1 LIAQDAGLSRRLLRA
16 PRLRGPGLLL
26 AGGLGLAVIAAGAVA
41 GPALAGFDPGHVAT
55 ADRLLPPGAG
65 GHRLGT
71 DQLGRD
77 VLARTLAGFR
87 WSLAVALGASLIGA
101 CLGTAVGLAAGWYEG
116 WPRAVLSR
124 AIETAIAFPYL
135 VLALAVI
142 AVAGHGFWA
151 LVVVLGLV
159 SWVTF
164 ARVVLAES
172 LAIRRREYVL
182 AARLLGLGDAR
193 VLLGPVLRAL
203 RPTLLVVAAFAF
215 ADLLVAEASLSFLG
229 VGAPLGTPSWGSMLA
244 DSRAY
249 VFTAP
254 WLLYAPAAAVVL
266 AVLTANLLGDG
277 LAQRWGGAGRTE

>member
-1 LIAQDAGLSRRLLRA
+1 MTAPEAGFSRRLVRVPGLRA
-16 PRLRGPGLLL
+16 PGLLL
-26 AGGLGLAVIAAGAVA
+26 AGAAGLAVVVACAAA

-55 ADRLLPPGAG
+55 ADRLLPPGTG

-77 VLARTLAGFR
+77 VLARTLAAFR
-87 WSLAVALGASLIGA
+87 WSLSVGLAALSIGGAA
-101 CLGTAVGLAAGWYEG
+101 GTAIGLAAGWHEG

-124 AIETAIAFPYL
+124 AMETAIAFPAL

-142 AVAGHGFWA
+142 AAAGHGFWT
-151 LVVVLGLV
+151 LVLVLGLV
-159 SWVTF
+159 NWVVF
-164 ARVVLAES
+164 ARVVLAETQ
-172 LAIRRREYVL
+172 AIKRREYVL

-193 VLLGPVLRAL
+193 VVLGPVMRAL
-203 RPTLLVVAAFAF
+203 RPTLLVVSAFAF

-244 DSRAY
+244 ESRQHA
-249 VFTAP
+249 FTAP

-277 LAQRWGGAGRTE
+277 LARLLRGEGRAE

>member
-1 LIAQDAGLSRRLLRA
+1 MIAQDAGLSRRLLRA

-26 AGGLGLAVIAAGAVA
+26 AGGLGLAVIVVCTLA

-101 CLGTAVGLAAGWYEG
+101 GLGTAVGLAAGWYEG

-135 VLALAVI
+135 VLTLAVI

-172 LAIRRREYVL
+172 LVVRRREYVL

-244 DSRAY
+244 ESRAY

-277 LAQRWGGAGRTE
+277 LAQRWGGAGRAE

>member
-1 LIAQDAGLSRRLLRA
+1 VIAQELGLSRRLLRA
-16 PRLRGPGLLL
+16 PRLRAPGLFV
-26 AGGLGLAVIAAGAVA
+26 AGGVGLAVVVACTAA

-55 ADRLLPPGAG
+55 AQRLLPPGAG

-87 WSLAVALGASLIGA
+87 WSLSVALAALAIGA
-101 CLGTAVGLAAGWYEG
+101 CAGTAVGLAAGWYEG
-116 WPRAVLSR
+116 WARAVLGR
-124 AIETAIAFPYL
+124 AMETAIAFPYL

-142 AVAGHGFWA
+142 AVAGHGYWA
-151 LVVVLGLV
+151 LVLVLGLV
-159 SWVTF
+159 NWVAF
-164 ARVVLAES
+164 ARVVSAETM
-172 LAIRRREYVL
+172 AIRGREHVL

-193 VLLGPVLRAL
+193 VLLGPVMRAL
-203 RPTLLVVAAFAF
+203 RPTLLVVCAFAF

-229 VGAPLGTPSWGSMLA
+229 VGAPLGTPSWGGMLA
-244 DSRAY
+244 DSRLY

-277 LAQRWGGAGRTE
+277 LAQLWAPGGRAE

>member
-1 LIAQDAGLSRRLLRA
+1 LIARDAGLSRRLLRA
-16 PRLRGPGLLL
+16 PRLRAPGLLL
-26 AGGLGLAVIAAGAVA
+26 AGGAGLAVLVACTAA

-55 ADRLLPPGAG
+55 ADRLLPPGTA

-77 VLARTLAGFR
+77 VLARTLAGCR
-87 WSLAVALGASLIGA
+87 WSLAVAAGASALGAGV
-101 CLGTAVGLAAGWYEG
+101 GTTVGLAAGWHEG
-116 WPRAVLSR
+116 WPRAVLAR

-142 AVAGHGFWA
+142 AVAGHGYWA
-151 LVVVLGLV
+151 LVIVLGLV

-164 ARVVLAES
+164 ARVVLAETQV
-172 LAIRRREYVL
+172 IKRREYVL
-182 AARLLGLGDAR
+182 AARLLGLGDMR

-203 RPTLLVVAAFAF
+203 RPTLLIVTAFAF

-244 DSRAY
+244 EARRY

-254 WLLYAPAAAVVL
+254 WLLYAPAAAVVV

-277 LAQRWGGAGRTE
+277 LAQLWEGEWRSG

>member
-1 LIAQDAGLSRRLLRA
+1 MIAQDAGLSRRLLRA

-26 AGGLGLAVIAAGAVA
+26 AGGLGLAVIAVCTVA

-101 CLGTAVGLAAGWYEG
+101 GLGTAVGLAAGWYDG

-151 LVVVLGLV
+151 LIVVLGLV

-172 LAIRRREYVL
+172 LAIRGREYVL

-244 DSRAY
+244 ESRAY

-266 AVLTANLLGDG
+266 AVLSANLLGDG

>member
-1 LIAQDAGLSRRLLRA
+1 MIAPEAGLSRRLVRV
-16 PRLRGPGLLL
+16 PRLRAPGLLL
-26 AGGLGLAVIAAGAVA
+26 AGGLGLVAVAACATA

-87 WSLAVALGASLIGA
+87 WSLSVALSALLAGAA
-101 CLGTAVGLAAGWYEG
+101 AGTAAGLAAGWYEG
-116 WPRAVLSR
+116 WPRAVLGR
-124 AIETAIAFPYL
+124 AVETAIAFPAL

-151 LVVVLGLV
+151 LVLVLALV
-159 SWVTF
+159 SWVAF
-164 ARVVLAES
+164 ARVVLAETQG
-172 LAIRRREYVL
+172 IKRREHVL
-182 AARLLGLGDAR
+182 AARLLGLSDAR
-193 VLLGPVLRAL
+193 LVLGPVLRAL
-203 RPTLLVVAAFAF
+203 RPTLLVVSAFAF

-244 DSRAY
+244 ESRRYA
-249 VFTAP
+249 FTAP

-277 LAQRWGGAGRTE
+277 LAQRWAGDGRAE

>member
-1 LIAQDAGLSRRLLRA
+1 VIARDAGLSRRLLRA
-16 PRLRGPGLLL
+16 PRLPAPGLLL
-26 AGGLGLAVIAAGAVA
+26 AGGAGLMAIAACAAA
-41 GPALAGFDPGHVAT
+41 GPTLAGFDPAHVAT
-55 ADRLLPPGAG
+55 AQRLLPPGAA

-87 WSLAVALGASLIGA
+87 WSLAVAGAASLLGAVA
-101 CLGTAVGLAAGWYEG
+101 GTAAGLAGGWYEG
-116 WPRAVLSR
+116 WPRAVLAR
-124 AIETAIAFPYL
+124 AVETAIAFPSL

-142 AVAGHGFWA
+142 AVAGHGYGA
-151 LVVVLGLV
+151 LVLVLGLV
-159 SWVTF
+159 SWVVF
-164 ARVVLAES
+164 ARVVAAETR
-172 LAIRRREYVL
+172 AVKRRDYVL

-203 RPTLLVVAAFAF
+203 RPQLLIVAAFVF

-229 VGAPLGTPSWGSMLA
+229 VGAPLGTPSWGGMLA
-244 DSRAY
+244 ESRQY

-277 LAQRWGGAGRTE
+277 LAQLWAGPGRTE

>member
-1 LIAQDAGLSRRLLRA
+1 MIAPEAGLSRRLVRV
-16 PRLRGPGLLL
+16 PRLRAPGLLL
-26 AGGLGLAVIAAGAVA
+26 AGGLGLAAVAACAVA
-41 GPALAGFDPGHVAT
+41 GPALAGFDPAHVAT
-55 ADRLLPPGAG
+55 ADRLLPPGTA

-87 WSLAVALGASLIGA
+87 WSLAVALAALLIGGVVGA
-101 CLGTAVGLAAGWYEG
+101 AIGLAAGWHEG
-116 WPRAVLSR
+116 WPRALLGR
-124 AIETAIAFPYL
+124 AMDTAIAFPAL

-142 AVAGHGFWA
+142 AAAGHGFWA
-151 LVVVLGLV
+151 LVLVLGLV
-159 SWVTF
+159 NWVVF
-164 ARVVLAES
+164 ARVVLAETRE
-172 LAIRRREYVL
+172 IRRREYVL

-193 VLLGPVLRAL
+193 IVLGPVLRAL

-229 VGAPLGTPSWGSMLA
+229 VGAPLGTPSWGGMLA
-244 DSRAY
+244 DSRRY

-277 LAQRWGGAGRTE
+277 LARLWGGSGRAE